1 MKEEEILELLEEYW
15 SITTKIAE
23 KVKNPFV
30 MMTIMQLEMTKF
42 FNKIHQMGYVLGFT
56 EGVKKRKEE
65 IKLTKLN

>member
-56 EGVKKRKEE
+56 EGVKKGKEE